1 VEKMVN
7 GKKRKEE
14 HEEFEYFTEKIL
26 MDPLLFE
33 RIVCDGLDHKIV
45 EEDLARKCIFLCA
58 MGSYVLNAKR
68 TSYNLLV
75 NAESGAGKDHVTDAV
90 LKIMPNEIVQKR
102 TRISPAALTYWHDAK
117 WEPNWTWDGKILYL
131 EDCSNQILNCD
142 VFKVFTSGGS
152 HATIVKDQRAV
163 DIVIKGKP
171 VVIIT
176 SASADPAAE
185 MIRRF
190 MVVNLNESRKQTSDV
205 MKKWAENSMV
215 IKKEVEY
222 NDYHEALKYLLP
234 FNVIIPWA
242 NKLVPYMN
250 NEHLHMRTHFSRFLD
265 LIKASAV
272 VHQWQRE
279 KEEENIIIAEELDY
293 NISRELIIKTASNN
307 RMVPLTKNQKDIIEN
322 LKEMGLNTI
331 FTEEDIVEV
340 GWTHSELLAK
350 LPFGRTQLY
359 DELNKLVKFGFVN
372 KTNYR
377 FGNDFKKTIVYHYQE
392 TSPISIPTWEEMNNL

>member
-1 VEKMVN
+1 MVKS
-7 GKKRKEE
+7 KKREDEK
-14 HEEFEYFTEKIL
+14 EFEYYTQNVL
-26 MDPLLFE
+26 ADPMLFQ
-33 RIVCDGLDHKIV
+33 RIICDGLDGEIV
-45 EEDLARKCIFLCA
+45 DEDLARKCIFLCA
-58 MGSYVLNAKR
+58 MGSYVINSRK

-90 LKIMPNEIVQKR
+90 LKIMPNEMVQKR
-102 TRISPAALTYWHDAK
+102 TRISPMALTYWHDSK
-117 WEPNWTWDGKILYL
+117 WEPEWTWDGKVLYL

-152 HATIVKDQRAV
+152 HATIVKDQRAI

-190 MVVNLNESRKQTSDV
+190 MVVNLNESNQQTSKV
-205 MKKWAENSMV
+205 MKRWAQNSMV
-215 IKKEVEY
+215 IKKKKEV
-222 NDYHEALKYLLP
+222 NDYHEALKYILP
-234 FNVIIPWA
+234 REVLIPWA
-242 NKLVPYMN
+242 DKIVPYMN

-272 VHQWQRE
+272 LHQWQRGIDDE
-279 KEEENIIIAEELDY
+279 VVIAEERDY
-293 NISRELIIKTASNN
+293 EIARELIMKTATNK
-307 RMVPLTKNQKDIIEN
+307 RMVPLTKNQNDIIHHLRELGMN
-322 LKEMGLNTI
+322 I
-331 FTEEDIVEV
+331 VYTESGHEEEI

-359 DELNKLVKFGFVN
+359 EELNKLVKYGFVN
-372 KTNYR
+372 KTSYKFDR
-377 FGNDFKKTIVYHYQE
+377 DYKKTIVYHYQE
-392 TSPISIPTWEEMNNL
+392 TGPVDLPKWEVFYK